1 MYPNKPVNYLKKA
14 IVARRVAVVSI
25 VIALVCV
32 LMCMGYA
39 KQSNEAYRCAD
50 SYQQSAWDAYSTI
63 DSLNEVIDT
72 MEGDIWIA
80 NHYNNE

>member
-32 LMCMGYA
+32 LMCVGYA
-39 KQSNEAYRCAD
+39 KQSNEGVQMRRQLPAECVGRV
-50 SYQQSAWDAYSTI
+50 Q
-63 DSLNEVIDT
+63 
-72 MEGDIWIA
+72 
-80 NHYNNE
+80 HH